1 MDRYGNGTDRQ
12 IGHERLELGVGLGR
26 VGLAESLVQ
35 LGKVDATIAGGY
47 PQPLG
52 HNLPIGVGRSGC
64 VHRIQG
70 SR

>member
-12 IGHERLELGVGLGR
+12 IGHERLELTIGLGR

-35 LGKVDATIAGGY
+35 LGKLDATIAGGY

-52 HNLPIGVGRSGC
+52 HNLPIRVGRPC
-64 VHRIQG
+64 RAHRIQG
-70 SR
+70 TR